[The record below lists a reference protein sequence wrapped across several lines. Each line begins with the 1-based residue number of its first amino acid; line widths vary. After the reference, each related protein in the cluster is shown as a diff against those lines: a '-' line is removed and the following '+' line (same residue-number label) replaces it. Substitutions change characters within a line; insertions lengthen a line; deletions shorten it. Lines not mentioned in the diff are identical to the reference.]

1 MTYKN
6 LRIPAISAGSSSAF
20 SAAATGKPA
29 DDGVVSA
36 ALVRRPFPL
45 LDRDL
50 LAELGLQLAQ
60 LPEDGVELVVLRVL
74 DVDEAAAVLLLPLL
88 LTAASDN
95 SVLPISTWY
104 VKALERKVR

>member
-1 MTYKN
+1 M
-6 LRIPAISAGSSSAF
+6 RIPAISAGSSSAF

-29 DDGVVSA
+29 DDGVISA

>member
-1 MTYKN
+1 MFDY
-6 LRIPAISAGSSSAF
+6 IPAISAGSSSAF
-20 SAAATGKPA
+20 SAAATGKPT
-29 DDGVVSA
+29 DDGIVSA

-74 DVDEAAAVLLLPLL
+74 NVDEAASILLLPLL
-88 LTAASDN
+88 LTAASQN
-95 SVLPISTWY
+95 RVLPTWY
-104 VKALERKVR
+104 IKTLEREVR